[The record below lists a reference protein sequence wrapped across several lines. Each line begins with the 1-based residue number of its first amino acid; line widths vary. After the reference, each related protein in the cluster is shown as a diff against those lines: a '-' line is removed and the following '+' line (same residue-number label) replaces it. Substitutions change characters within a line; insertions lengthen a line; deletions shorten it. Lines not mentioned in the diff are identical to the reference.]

1 MQTHDIFVRQLNI
14 ENKSHRYFG
23 SILKAFRAIG
33 AVLEQIESLHKTEL
47 EASREGRVFR
57 SVCVAI
63 FLLPSP
69 CLHFENRTTV
79 CMEYPARTSPR
90 TTRGSE
96 PDNAAGRGQE
106 AHAGR
111 AANLSLFTESYDLYR
126 RYLKFR

>member
-1 MQTHDIFVRQLNI
+1 M
-14 ENKSHRYFG
+14 G

-47 EASREGRVFR
+47 EASQKGRAFP
-57 SVCVAI
+57 VCLCSD
-63 FLLPSP
+63 FLVPKP

-79 CMEYPARTSPR
+79 CMEYPARTSKR
-90 TTRGSE
+90 SE

-111 AANLSLFTESYDLYR
+111 AASLL
-126 RYLKFR
+126 